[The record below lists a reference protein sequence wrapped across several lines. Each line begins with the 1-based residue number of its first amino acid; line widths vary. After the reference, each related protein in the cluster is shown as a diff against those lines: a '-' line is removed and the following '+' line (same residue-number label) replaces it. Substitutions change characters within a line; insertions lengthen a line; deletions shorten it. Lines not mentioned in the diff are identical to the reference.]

1 MNTSVYLFGE
11 FNNGYSQYPDDYTSA
26 IFQNFYANAKATT
39 QIAIHRDGNL
49 MYYGYI
55 RKLQEDRY
63 IGLCVVLNALTLNRI
78 DGLFSLFENTISN
91 LVSNGQLIHYDEQGE
106 LVTSVDQ
113 LYLNQEEIELVSA
126 SLRIGF
132 NRFESKCSSIPAVS
146 YGISKDSCKDFVVD
160 DDHDEI
166 VKSSYT
172 NGYTYIYK
180 SKGFNTAQL
189 NSYKGVL
196 RKSYKEKQELQAK
209 IDTLEKKLAE
219 TIRQKKQF
227 KFVFFLLLMVLG
239 CGIGL
244 FLLRDNLNNTRDAL
258 LNANACISMQNDSLS
273 AKNIQISELRVA
285 NQQLDTKW
293 QTEKY
298 QRIELEIKRDVLQN
312 ELDTLKKKISERQPL
327 IVKRTSFDFSTGYFT
342 IEYFGL
348 VEGSID
354 INLKAFSEKGESYK
368 NSTSFYVYEGDNK
381 VKIYL
386 SRSLDSSTWYSVE
399 VLKGNTIIGGSR
411 H

>member
-26 IFQNFYANAKATT
+26 IFQNFYANARSTT

-63 IGLCVVLNALTLNRI
+63 IGLCVVLNALVLNRI

-91 LVSNGQLIHYDEQGE
+91 LVSNGHLIHYDEQGE

-189 NSYKGVL
+189 NSYRGVL
-196 RKSYKEKQELQAK
+196 CKSYKEKQELQAK
-209 IDTLEKKLAE
+209 LDALEKEHAKTL
-219 TIRQKKQF
+219 RQKKQI
-227 KFVFFLLLMVLG
+227 KFVTILCVILMG
-239 CGIGL
+239 CAIGL
-244 FLLRDNLNNTRDAL
+244 FFLNDNLNSTRSELNSTKNQLMEANQIISNKNNELSELSLKNDELNTQYITEKQKRTEIEGNHERL
-258 LNANACISMQNDSLS
+258 LNTIAG
-273 AKNIQISELRVA
+273 
-285 NQQLDTKW
+285 
-293 QTEKY
+293 
-298 QRIELEIKRDVLQN
+298 
-312 ELDTLKKKISERQPL
+312 RQPFF
-327 IVKRTSFDFSTGYFT
+327 IKKTSFVFSTGYLT
-342 IEYFGL
+342 IEYYGIT
-348 VEGSID
+348 EGNID
-354 INLKAFSEKGESYK
+354 IQVRAYGANGESYK
-368 NSTSFYVYEGDNK
+368 TTSSVYVYKGDNTTS
-381 VKIYL
+381 IYL
-386 SRSLDSSTWYSVE
+386 NRGLDSGTWYSFE
-399 VLKGNTIIGGSR
+399 VLKGNDILGGGR